1 MVAQQPVA
9 LPDVIPS
16 HPHSGRCCTRKVFTF
31 TPLRTSLMFM
41 VGCSLRAVVMQFL
54 TYFRLAGHLIFLPF
68 ASALQATVACLTT
81 MMVTMGSPGGWS
93 GTLWAVGCK
102 HLSVRSRCLLEKQR
116 KLEAAMV
123 SCSSTESK
131 KRSFVRWAPPTRR
144 RRPLGSDG
152 SQNSFIAGAIPTMRA
167 RPHGQQNA
175 RKICRARWS
184 VQGFGRA

>member
-68 ASALQATVACLTT
+68 ASALHERVVCFTAIFSISAGVSLTAFAT
-81 MMVTMGSPGGWS
+81 
-93 GTLWAVGCK
+93 
-102 HLSVRSRCLLEKQR
+102 Q
-116 KLEAAMV
+116 
-123 SCSSTESK
+123 
-131 KRSFVRWAPPTRR
+131 
-144 RRPLGSDG
+144 
-152 SQNSFIAGAIPTMRA
+152 
-167 RPHGQQNA
+167 
-175 RKICRARWS
+175 
-184 VQGFGRA
+184 